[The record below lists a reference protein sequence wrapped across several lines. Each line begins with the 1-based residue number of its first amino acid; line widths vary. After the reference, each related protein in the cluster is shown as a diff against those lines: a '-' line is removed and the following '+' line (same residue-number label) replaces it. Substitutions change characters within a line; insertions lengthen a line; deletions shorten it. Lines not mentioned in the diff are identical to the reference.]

1 MQYIFLPTGGI
12 KLQKENLKTTDIQV
26 KSIWYDDSLFFYK
39 IHDNLNHL
47 YFVAFQKWNFQLIWQ
62 KKSTYSMADLLEM
75 NSTNLISFIS
85 IGDQMTRKD
94 LSIQSR
100 ESSKLRC
107 SHKFQLNRVHLLAN
121 LKNILYDVLFLFYF
135 NEVSYGDAHGLH

>member
-1 MQYIFLPTGGI
+1 MVIHYSFTRR
-12 KLQKENLKTTDIQV
+12 
-26 KSIWYDDSLFFYK
+26 
-39 IHDNLNHL
+39 IHDNLIHL

-75 NSTNLISFIS
+75 NSTNFFSFIS

-107 SHKFQLNRVHLLAN
+107 LHNFQLNQVHLLYF
-121 LKNILYDVLFLFYF
+121 IYTFIHIYTFLFYF
-135 NEVSYGDAHGLH
+135 NEISYGDAHGLY